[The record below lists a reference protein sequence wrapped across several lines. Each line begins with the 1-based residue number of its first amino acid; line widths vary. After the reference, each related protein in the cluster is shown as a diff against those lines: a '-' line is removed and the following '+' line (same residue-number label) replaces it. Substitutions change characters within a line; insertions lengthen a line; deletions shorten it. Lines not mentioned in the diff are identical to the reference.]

1 MPVCSLTQ
9 SVLRWPDP
17 DQVMQATRHWAEC
30 QAEVHPGLIAVG
42 VYGSYGRGD
51 AGVGSDLDL
60 LLIDCNA
67 HGLQRER
74 LPQWPLEQLPLSCDA
89 LILTPEE
96 LQSILVPAEGMPGR
110 MGKALSHECR
120 WLWERPDRG

>member
-1 MPVCSLTQ
+1 LKE

-17 DQVMQATRHWAEC
+17 DKVMQATRRWADC
-30 QAEVHPGLIAVG
+30 QAEDHPGLIAVG

-60 LLIDCNA
+60 LLIDRHA

-74 LPQWPLEQLPLSCDA
+74 LLQWPLELLPLTCDA

-96 LQSILVPAEGMPGR
+96 LQALLVPAGGMAGR
-110 MGKALSHECR
+110 MGKALSQECR
-120 WLWERPDRG
+120 WLWERPDTG

>member
-1 MPVCSLTQ
+1 
-9 SVLRWPDP
+9 VLRWPDP

-60 LLIDCNA
+60 LLIDRNA
-67 HGLQRER
+67 RGLQRER
-74 LPQWPLEQLPLSCDA
+74 LPQPLEQLPLSCDA
-89 LILTPEE
+89 LIPTPEE
-96 LQSILVPAEGMPGR
+96 LQSILVPAEGMAGR
-110 MGKALSHECR
+110 LAKALNQVCR
-120 WLWERPDRG
+120 WLWERPAGG